1 MAKFLQDTIE
11 EIALRNK
18 AALGNVTEEF
28 STFFQKV
35 GVGAVLLPPGG
46 VDGPPPVLPDPLPR
60 RLISPQI
67 RDSGERPSNEQI
79 LKFSKLFEDELTL
92 DNLTRPQLVAL
103 CRLLE
108 LQSIG
113 TNNFL
118 RFQLIMKLRAIRA
131 DDKVGGGGEGGEGRE
146 GRREGVG
153 EEEEEEEMG
162 QEVDKK
168 KEEEVVVEGRSWRKS
183 RVRKGKEV

>member
-1 MAKFLQDTIE
+1 MLDFIKINGPSSWTLGAWCQSSAAAPLWHGQFLDSVLSD
-11 EIALRNK
+11 ALH
-18 AALGNVTEEF
+18 
-28 STFFQKV
+28 
-35 GVGAVLLPPGG
+35 
-46 VDGPPPVLPDPLPR
+46 R

-131 DDKVGGGGEGGEGRE
+131 DDKVGEEEGR
-146 GRREGVG
+146 GARG
-153 EEEEEEEMG
+153 EKG
-162 QEVDKK
+162 CSFGGK
-168 KEEEVVVEGRSWRKS
+168 KEEEVEELGRGGGR
-183 RVRKGKEV
+183 

>member
-1 MAKFLQDTIE
+1 MTCPSA
-11 EIALRNK
+11 
-18 AALGNVTEEF
+18 
-28 STFFQKV
+28 
-35 GVGAVLLPPGG
+35 
-46 VDGPPPVLPDPLPR
+46 
-60 RLISPQI
+60 QI

-131 DDKVGGGGEGGEGRE
+131 DDKVKDNTLVAACFLSFILLSFLTIKTEG
-146 GRREGVG
+146 
-153 EEEEEEEMG
+153 
-162 QEVDKK
+162 
-168 KEEEVVVEGRSWRKS
+168 SW
-183 RVRKGKEV
+183 

>member
-1 MAKFLQDTIE
+1 MILRFQVKLQLVVLFYLNCSKTVE
-11 EIALRNK
+11 QA
-18 AALGNVTEEF
+18 
-28 STFFQKV
+28 S
-35 GVGAVLLPPGG
+35 AVLCALKPSSGTRP
-46 VDGPPPVLPDPLPR
+46 
-60 RLISPQI
+60 SQI

-131 DDKVGGGGEGGEGRE
+131 DDKVPQRGGHKN
-146 GRREGVG
+146 
-153 EEEEEEEMG
+153 MTY
-162 QEVDKK
+162 
-168 KEEEVVVEGRSWRKS
+168 VVWLSQTT
-183 RVRKGKEV
+183 